1 MNVFEDLLGEL
12 KDENL
17 LENTVL
23 DAIIPPS
30 ATNGSAKIAVDE
42 AVTFEISS
50 PLDEIRDTASEAEK
64 PGPADE
70 RETFRKRAIDEVA
83 GLQMVE
89 HVISGIEREHLK
101 LRHAAF
107 DDLAVKKALHQ
118 FVQIAADYGSDEWFE
133 AEVALLR
140 EVEAWTTMLAGRDK
154 KVSVANLRRYC
165 ENSKPALSSQALLS
179 LGRFYRNSPFSEV
192 VRGKFEFILTR
203 LFARDAG
210 DDLRRLIVGRRD
222 IAGHIKTLYDNWQSL
237 AFVAPG
243 ERQGDIDELVAKF
256 DGLASAAEAA
266 ATYDELLQ
274 LDLFE
279 RLRTLKEDLHEL
291 FYVPDVAAAAVDCN
305 TRVGNRYVQLV
316 HLERD
321 NSDAETVAA
330 KYGYTYDQL
339 VSQAAGKTLVLMDL
353 LKANVDDPDVERR
366 TNAPVQPT
374 ASAKRVIERVWEE
387 RSSRSTFFGINRWI
401 LMIGFVAVAAALG
414 LYIWAEKYSDGQ
426 STVAVAKDVDLGDS
440 DLKQHLRTVRASKG
454 TLYGVTLPAFDALT
468 EEQQKE
474 VLQRALTFAETRGIP
489 RVNLLNNKGRT
500 IGFASKDRL
509 EILRP

>member
-17 LENTVL
+17 LEKTVL
-23 DAIIPPS
+23 DEVSSPAS
-30 ATNGSAKIAVDE
+30 NGSARQPA
-42 AVTFEISS
+42 FELANFEFSS
-50 PLDEIRDTASEAEK
+50 ALDEVRESASEVEK
-64 PGPADE
+64 TGPTDE
-70 RETFRKRAIDEVA
+70 RETFRKSAIDEVA
-83 GLQMVE
+83 SLQMVE

-101 LRHAAF
+101 LRTAVF
-107 DDLAVKKALHQ
+107 DDLAVKKTLHQ
-118 FVQIAADYGSDEWFE
+118 FVQVGADHGSDEWFE

-140 EVEAWTTMLAGRDK
+140 EVEAWTTTLAGRDK
-154 KVSVANLRRYC
+154 KISVANLRRYC
-165 ENSKPALSSQALLS
+165 ENSKPALSSQALLA
-179 LGRFYRNSPFSEV
+179 LGRFYRNSPFSEA
-192 VRGKFEFILTR
+192 VRGKLEFILTR

-210 DDLRRLIVGRRD
+210 DDLRRLIVGRHD

-237 AFVAPG
+237 AFVGPG
-243 ERQGDIDELVAKF
+243 ERQADIDALISKF
-256 DGLASAAEAA
+256 AGLASEAESAG
-266 ATYDELLQ
+266 TYDELLRS
-274 LDLFE
+274 DLFE
-279 RLRTLKEDLHEL
+279 RLRLFKEDLNEL
-291 FYVPDVAAAAVDCN
+291 FYVPEVAAAAIDCN

-321 NSDAETVAA
+321 NSDAQTVAA

-353 LKANVDDPDVERR
+353 LKADVDDADLKRR
-366 TNAPVQPT
+366 TNAPIQP
-374 ASAKRVIERVWEE
+374 APSAKRTIERVWEE
-387 RSSRSTFFGINRWI
+387 RYTRSTFFGINKWI
-401 LMIGFVAVAAALG
+401 VIIGFVAVAAALG

-440 DLKQHLRTVRASKG
+440 ELKQHLRNVRSSKG

-468 EEQQKE
+468 EEHQKE
-474 VLQRALTFAETRGIP
+474 VLQRALAFAETRGIH
-489 RVNLLNNKGRT
+489 RVNLLNNTGRT

>member
-23 DAIIPPS
+23 DAVPPP
-30 ATNGSAKIAVDE
+30 ATNGSAKEALDE

-50 PLDEIRDTASEAEK
+50 PLDEIPGPVDDAAKS
-64 PGPADE
+64 GPADE

-83 GLQMVE
+83 SLQMVE

-101 LRHAAF
+101 LRHAPF

-118 FVQIAADYGSDEWFE
+118 FVQVGAEYGTDEWFE

-140 EVEAWTTMLAGRDK
+140 EIEAWTTMLAGRDK

-179 LGRFYRNSPFSEV
+179 LGRFYRNSPFSEA
-192 VRGKFEFILTR
+192 VRGKFEFIVTR

-210 DDLRRLIVGRRD
+210 DNLRRLIVGRRD

-237 AFVAPG
+237 AFVSPG
-243 ERQGDIDELVAKF
+243 ERQADIDDLVGKF
-256 DGLASAAEAA
+256 DGLASAAESAG
-266 ATYDELLQ
+266 TYDELLQ

-279 RLRTLKEDLHEL
+279 RLRLLKEDLNEL
-291 FYVPDVAAAAVDCN
+291 FYVPEVAAAAIDCN

-353 LKANVDDPDVERR
+353 LKANADDPDFEPR
-366 TNAPVQPT
+366 TNIPVQAT
-374 ASAKRVIERVWEE
+374 ASAKRAARVWEE
-387 RSSRSTFFGINRWI
+387 RSARSTFFGINKWI
-401 LMIGFVAVAAALG
+401 LVIGFAAVAAALA
-414 LYIWAEKYSDGQ
+414 LYIWAEKYTDEQ

-440 DLKQHLRTVRASKG
+440 DLKQHLRTVRSSKG
-454 TLYGVTLPAFDALT
+454 TLYGVALPAFDALT

-474 VLQRALTFAETRGIP
+474 VLQKALAFAETRGIH